1 VAETDDQYHLPAD
14 GASVTE
20 HLGLREQHK
29 RRTREVI
36 ASAAMSLFFE
46 HGYDSV
52 TVADVARQAGVSVAT
67 VFNYFDT
74 KEDLF
79 FDEVDP
85 LQAALTA
92 AVRNCPP
99 GASVLL
105 ALQDQVVYQLTA
117 GRTEADAEEVVRF
130 HAAIV
135 DSADLQRR
143 EQHIQLSRRQVL
155 TQALAEVLGTGAQA
169 LTAELAAAQYLA
181 AEAVIGAELRSR
193 LLGGQPLPEALAALQ
208 PLIAEVFSTLRTG
221 LGPMIKADDRGGARR

>member
-1 VAETDDQYHLPAD
+1 MTNSAV
-14 GASVTE
+14 GAGGNG

-29 RRTREVI
+29 RRTREAI
-36 ASAAMSLFFE
+36 GAAAMTLFFE

-52 TVADVARQAGVSVAT
+52 TVADVARLAGVSVAT

-85 LQAALTA
+85 LQAALVA
-92 AVRNCPP
+92 AVANCPP
-99 GASVLL
+99 GASVLA
-105 ALQDQVVYQLTA
+105 ALQEQVVYQLTA
-117 GRTEADAEEVVRF
+117 GRTAADAEEVVRF

-155 TQALAEVLGTGAQA
+155 TRALADVLGTGAQS

-181 AEAVIGAELRSR
+181 AEAVIGGELRSR
-193 LLGGQPLPEALAALQ
+193 LLEGQPLPEALAALQ

-221 LGPMIKADDRGGARR
+221 LGPMIKGRPGDDQH

>member
-1 VAETDDQYHLPAD
+1 M
-14 GASVTE
+14 TE

-29 RRTREVI
+29 RRTRDAI
-36 ASAAMSLFFE
+36 GAAAMSLFFE

-52 TVADVARQAGVSVAT
+52 TVADVARLAGVSVAT

-79 FDEVDP
+79 FDEVEP
-85 LQAALTA
+85 LQAALAA

-99 GASVLL
+99 GASVLR
-105 ALQDQVVYQLTA
+105 ALQEQVVYQLTA
-117 GRTEADAEEVVRF
+117 GRSDADAEEVVSF

-143 EQHIQLSRRQVL
+143 EQHIQLLRRQVL
-155 TQALAEVLGTGAQA
+155 TEALAEALGTGAQP

-181 AEAVIGAELRSR
+181 AEGVIGAELRSR
-193 LLGGQPLPEALAALQ
+193 LLGGQPLPAALAALR
-208 PLIAEVFSTLRTG
+208 PLTVEVFTRLRTG
-221 LGPMIKADDRGGARR
+221 LGPMVKVGTRDDHP

>member
-1 VAETDDQYHLPAD
+1 
-14 GASVTE
+14 
-20 HLGLREQHK
+20 
-29 RRTREVI
+29 
-36 ASAAMSLFFE
+36 MSLFFE
-46 HGYDSV
+46 RGYDSV
-52 TVADVARQAGVSVAT
+52 TVADVARLAGVSVAT
-67 VFNYFDT
+67 VFNYYDT

-85 LQAALTA
+85 LQAALAA

-135 DSADLQRR
+135 DSAELQRR

-155 TQALAEVLGTGAQA
+155 TQALAEVLG
-169 LTAELAAAQYLA
+169 
-181 AEAVIGAELRSR
+181 
-193 LLGGQPLPEALAALQ
+193 
-208 PLIAEVFSTLRTG
+208 
-221 LGPMIKADDRGGARR
+221 

>member
-1 VAETDDQYHLPAD
+1 M
-14 GASVTE
+14 TE

-36 ASAAMSLFFE
+36 GAAAMSLFFE
-46 HGYDSV
+46 HGFDSV
-52 TVADVARQAGVSVAT
+52 TVADVARLAGVSVAT

-85 LQAALTA
+85 LQAALVA
-92 AVRNCPP
+92 AVRTCPP

-105 ALQDQVVYQLTA
+105 ALQEQVVYQLTA
-117 GRTEADAEEVVRF
+117 GRTEADAAEVVRF

-208 PLIAEVFSTLRTG
+208 PLTAEVFDTLRTG
-221 LGPMIKADDRGGARR
+221 LGPMIKSGASDDQQ

>member
-1 VAETDDQYHLPAD
+1 MSET
-14 GASVTE
+14 
-20 HLGLREQHK
+20 GLREQHK
-29 RRTREVI
+29 RRTREAI
-36 ASAAMSLFFE
+36 GMAAMSLFFE

-79 FDEVDP
+79 FDEVGP
-85 LQAALTA
+85 LQAALVD
-92 AVRNCPP
+92 AVRRCPP
-99 GASVLL
+99 GTSVLR
-105 ALQDQVVYQLTA
+105 ALQDQVIYQLTA

-135 DSADLQRR
+135 ESPDLQRR
-143 EQHIQLSRRQVL
+143 EQHIQLQRRQVL
-155 TQALAEVLGTGAQA
+155 TVALAEALTAEALNVTAPS

-193 LLGGQPLPEALAALQ
+193 LLGGQPLPDALADLQ
-208 PLIAEVFSTLRTG
+208 PLTAEVFDTLRTG
-221 LGPMIKADDRGGARR
+221 LGPLLKAGMPR

>member
-1 VAETDDQYHLPAD
+1 M
-14 GASVTE
+14 TE
-20 HLGLREQHK
+20 HPGLREQHK
-29 RRTREVI
+29 RRTREI
-36 ASAAMSLFFE
+36 IGAAAMSLFFE

-52 TVADVARQAGVSVAT
+52 TVADVARLAGVSVAT

-79 FDEVDP
+79 FDEVEP
-85 LQAALTA
+85 LQAALVA

-105 ALQDQVVYQLTA
+105 ALQEQVIYQLTA
-117 GRTEADAEEVVRF
+117 GRTDADADEVVRF

-143 EQHIQLSRRQVL
+143 EQHIQLLRRQVL
-155 TQALAEVLGTGAQA
+155 TQALSEVLDTGTQT

-193 LLGGQPLPEALAALQ
+193 LLGGRPLPEALAALR
-208 PLIAEVFSTLRTG
+208 PLIAGVFGTLRTG
-221 LGPMIKADDRGGARR
+221 LGPMIKVGTHDGHH

>member
-1 VAETDDQYHLPAD
+1 MTD
-14 GASVTE
+14 
-20 HLGLREQHK
+20 HLGLRAQHK
-29 RRTREVI
+29 RRTREAI
-36 ASAAMSLFFE
+36 GAAAMSLFFE

-52 TVADVARQAGVSVAT
+52 TVADVARLAGVSVAT

-85 LQAALTA
+85 LQAALAA

-99 GASVLL
+99 GASVLR

-117 GRTEADAEEVVRF
+117 GRTDADAEEVTRF

-135 DSADLQRR
+135 DSPDLQRH
-143 EQHIQLSRRQVL
+143 EQHIQLGRRQVL
-155 TQALAEVLGTGAQA
+155 TEALADAFGADAQS

-193 LLGGQPLPEALAALQ
+193 LLGGQPLPEALAALR
-208 PLIAEVFSTLRTG
+208 PFIAEVFRTLQTG
-221 LGPMIKADDRGGARR
+221 LGPMLKAAAPDDQAEAAR

>member
-1 VAETDDQYHLPAD
+1 M
-14 GASVTE
+14 TE

-36 ASAAMSLFFE
+36 GSAAMSLFFE
-46 HGYDSV
+46 HGYDAV
-52 TVADVARQAGVSVAT
+52 TVADIARQAGVSVAT

-85 LQAALTA
+85 LQAVLAA
-92 AVRNCPP
+92 AVRTCPP

-155 TQALAEVLGTGAQA
+155 TQTLAEILGTGAPA

-193 LLGGQPLPEALAALQ
+193 LLGGQPLTEALAALQ

-221 LGPMIKADDRGGARR
+221 LGPMIKVDDRGGVRR

>member
-1 VAETDDQYHLPAD
+1 M
-14 GASVTE
+14 TE

-29 RRTREVI
+29 RRTREAI
-36 ASAAMSLFFE
+36 GAAAMSLFFE

-52 TVADVARQAGVSVAT
+52 TVADVARLAGVSVAT

-85 LQAALTA
+85 LQAALVA

-105 ALQDQVVYQLTA
+105 ALREQVVYQLTA
-117 GRTEADAEEVVRF
+117 GRTDADAEEVVRF

-143 EQHIQLSRRQVL
+143 EQHIQLLRRQVL
-155 TQALAEVLGTGAQA
+155 THALAEALGAAATG

-181 AEAVIGAELRSR
+181 AEAVLGTELRSR
-193 LLGGQPLPEALAALQ
+193 LLSGQPLAQALAALQ

-221 LGPMIKADDRGGARR
+221 LGPMVKAGRDDHQ